1 MRYYKKRRYINGGKK
16 MDNAL
21 LKLISDHGDSFIICF
36 AVVIFVLLMIN
47 GVILSNHK
55 SRIKENLKLDNGL
68 YSINF
73 DTKSIEESE
82 NEKIVITPSAIRNFE
97 TKFNGACSYHDI
109 LAQMIPLFPL
119 LGILGTVAG
128 LMTMVDPSAKD
139 NLQNLYMGMGS
150 ALSTTLYGLIA
161 AIILKFTDALFTS
174 RIIND
179 VDVML
184 DDFDKKLELAKTFK

>member
-1 MRYYKKRRYINGGKK
+1 
-16 MDNAL
+16 MDSAL
-21 LKLISDHGDSFIICF
+21 LNLISNHGDGFIICF
-36 AVVIFVLLMIN
+36 AVIIFVLLMIN

-55 SRIKENLKLDNGL
+55 SRIKENLKLDGTMF
-68 YSINF
+68 SINME
-73 DTKSIEESE
+73 TQKIEERE
-82 NEKIVITPSAIRNFE
+82 DEKIVITPSAIRSFE
-97 TKFNGACSYHDI
+97 TKFNEACSYHDI

-139 NLQNLYMGMGS
+139 SLQNLYMGVGS

-179 VDVML
+179 VDVMI

>member
-1 MRYYKKRRYINGGKK
+1 MIKRYVRRLYI
-16 MDNAL
+16 MVNAL
-21 LKLISDHGDSFIICF
+21 LKVISNHGDSFIICS
-36 AVVIFVLLMIN
+36 AVLVFVLLMIN

-55 SRIKENLKLDNGL
+55 SRIKENLKLDNSL

-73 DTKSIEESE
+73 DTKSIEERE
-82 NEKIVITPSAIRNFE
+82 DEKLVITPSAIRNFE
-97 TKFNGACSYHDI
+97 TKFNEACSYHDI

-139 NLQNLYMGMGS
+139 NLQNLYVGMGS

-161 AIILKFTDALFTS
+161 AIVLKFADALFNS

-179 VDVML
+179 VDVMI

>member
-1 MRYYKKRRYINGGKK
+1 

-21 LKLISDHGDSFIICF
+21 LNVISKHGDGFIICF
-36 AVVIFVLLMIN
+36 AVLVFVLLMIN

-55 SRIKENLKLDNGL
+55 SRIKENLKLDKSL

-73 DTKSIEESE
+73 DTKNIEERE
-82 NEKIVITPSAIRNFE
+82 NEKIVITPSAIRGFE
-97 TKFNGACSYHDI
+97 TKFNEACSYHDI

-139 NLQNLYMGMGS
+139 NLQNLYIGMGS

-161 AIILKFTDALFTS
+161 AIVLKFTDALFAS

-179 VDVML
+179 VDVMI
-184 DDFDKKLELAKTFK
+184 DDFDKKLELAKTFE